1 MSRLG
6 PYHHLP
12 RPDYERFVGRKA
24 ELRQIRN
31 LLLPTTRHFVITIDG
46 YGGIGK
52 SALALEVA
60 ENYRRY
66 FDKLPKAE
74 RFEAII
80 WTTAK
85 QTVLTA
91 QGIVITP

>member
-1 MSRLG
+1 M
-6 PYHHLP
+6 
-12 RPDYERFVGRKA
+12 
-24 ELRQIRN
+24 
-31 LLLPTTRHFVITIDG
+31 ITIDG

-60 ENYRRY
+60 ENYGHY
-66 FDKLPKAE
+66 FDQLPKAE
-74 RFEAII
+74 RFDAII

-91 QGIVITP
+91 QCFVITA